1 MEWELPLILRY
12 ADKNSMAFSVELRLP
27 FLDTKLVA
35 LAAETS
41 PRVRLRNGIAKALVR
56 RAMTGIVPIQILRR
70 TDKIGYDVPDS
81 IWLKESAAEM
91 SRRFSGPPWSDSAIL
106 GGKKLADVFKRK
118 TRGRL
123 SEAEARLFWRIFIA
137 GVWLQAFDLS
147 VPSRSEL
154 QDDVVRDGRWV
165 ELENA

>member
-1 MEWELPLILRY
+1 
-12 ADKNSMAFSVELRLP
+12 
-27 FLDTKLVA
+27 
-35 LAAETS
+35 
-41 PRVRLRNGIAKALVR
+41 
-56 RAMTGIVPIQILRR
+56 
-70 TDKIGYDVPDS
+70 
-81 IWLKESAAEM
+81 M

-154 QDDVVRDGRWV
+154 QDDVVREGRWV
-165 ELENA
+165 KLENA